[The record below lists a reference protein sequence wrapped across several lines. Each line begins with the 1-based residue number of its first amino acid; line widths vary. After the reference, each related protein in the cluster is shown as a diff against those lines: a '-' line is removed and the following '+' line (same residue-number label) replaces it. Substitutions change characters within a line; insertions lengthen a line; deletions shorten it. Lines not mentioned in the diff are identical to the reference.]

1 MKPSLWL
8 PRIDFR
14 PSIALRLVCFAH
26 AGGGAA
32 PFMRWGRAL
41 PDRVAVCPVRRPGRE
56 SARSAPLLRDVPTIA
71 DGAFAALSTLPA
83 KPTIL
88 LGHSLGAAVAYEV
101 ARRMEAAGRPPEL
114 LMVSAK
120 KPVHLVQRD
129 TPLGGLPDAQFVDA
143 VDARYGGIP
152 QVLRDEPE
160 LLALMLPALRADL
173 IASETFRAV
182 VEPRL
187 SCPIQV
193 CYGQDDRAVVADE
206 MGRWGELTTGEATV
220 DVYPGGHFYLFDD
233 GAFLR
238 RLGDALRRRVEG
250 R

>member
-32 PFMRWGRAL
+32 PFMRWERAL

-56 SARSAPLLRDVPTIA
+56 TARAEPLLRDVPSIA
-71 DGAFAALSTLPA
+71 DGAFAALSTLPP

-101 ARRMEAAGRPPEL
+101 ARRMEAAGRAPEL
-114 LMVSAK
+114 LIVSAK
-120 KPVHLVQRD
+120 NPPHLPKTD
-129 TPLGGLPDAQFVDA
+129 TPLAGLPDSAFVDA
-143 VDARYGGIP
+143 VDTRYGGIP

-160 LLALMLPALRADL
+160 LLAMMLPALRADL
-173 IASETFRAV
+173 EASETFRAV

-187 SCPIQV
+187 SCPIRV
-193 CYGQDDRAVVADE
+193 CYGQDDRAVVASE
-206 MGRWGELTTGEATV
+206 MARWGEVTTGEATI

-233 GAFLR
+233 GVFLR
-238 RLGDALRRRVEG
+238 RLGDALRRRLDT